1 MKKVLM
7 FLLVL
12 AGVFGFVACDNQTT
26 AAPTTAAPTTLA
38 PTTAVPT
45 TLAPTTLAPTT
56 LAPTTIQPTHTGPT
70 TVAPITDAP
79 TTLAPTTAPT
89 TAAPTTASA
98 TPLPAQ
104 YSNMIEGRNVYLT
117 TIGQTADIDTVY
129 NIMLNIYGY
138 DQDALDAV
146 VTRNNMLTAASVE
159 PGSLVIIVPGASSKG
174 MGAAG
179 TNQTI
184 EQQRATAFSSRA
196 AAGEITVIVVHTGGN
211 VRRGVESDPLITAS
225 STQAE
230 FLLVVESANFDG
242 FFDDL
247 GTTYDVAVYLYSI
260 TAHLLPPFRQM
271 FDK

>member
-1 MKKVLM
+1 MKRVLM

-26 AAPTTAAPTTLA
+26 QAPTTIAPTTQAPTTLA
-38 PTTAVPT
+38 PTSV
-45 TLAPTTLAPTT
+45 APTT

-70 TVAPITDAP
+70 TIAPVTDAP
-79 TTLAPTTAPT
+79 TTLAPTTVPATVAPT
-89 TAAPTTASA
+89 TAAPTTASS
-98 TPLPAQ
+98 TPLPAE
-104 YSNMIEGRNVYLT
+104 YSNMIEGRKVYLT
-117 TIGQTADIDTVY
+117 TIGQTADIDTVF

-138 DQDALDAV
+138 DQDALEAV

-159 PGSLVIIVPGASSKG
+159 AGSLVIIVPGASSKG

-184 EQQRATAFSSRA
+184 ELQRASAFSSRA
-196 AAGEITVIVVHTGGN
+196 AAGEIDIVVVHTGGS

-242 FFDDL
+242 FFDDIH
-247 GTTYDVAVYLYSI
+247 TTYDVAVYLYSI